1 MASNNSNSQLALTPL
16 GAGDLIDRAVRFYR
30 QNFWTFVWI
39 AAPPIIIGTL
49 ISIGWTFLGRE
60 LFSVGARRSGD
71 EMFVYYLFTWCGAT
85 IIWLTETVATL
96 SVMGGASRNFVRHL
110 LFNEPLSFRET
121 YRNAWQR
128 VGGLIV
134 ASTITAVLLGF
145 VGLFIFY
152 FGLTI
157 AVLAVLLTAYT
168 LQFSPF
174 LIVIVSIVLSG
185 AIIFGTGWVFF
196 LFASRFAYVQQA
208 MLVENQGVFAA
219 IGRSTTLASGNVKRF
234 AALFIF
240 TTVATYSALS
250 LFYIPLGWYAYW
262 EGVQVFSF
270 DKDLIPA
277 WYEIAGQ
284 VVWQA
289 SFILLMPVW
298 MIGLCL
304 LYVDER
310 VRHEGYDIELLA
322 ARRLGEI
329 PAVPV
334 DFVNPLQPALGN
346 QPPPPRPN
354 YKQDSSMTTLGLN

>member
-1 MASNNSNSQLALTPL
+1 MTSDASNSQLAIAPL

-30 QNFWTFVWI
+30 QNFWTLVLI
-39 AAPPIIIGTL
+39 AAPPIIVGTL
-49 ISIGWTFLGRE
+49 ISIGWTFLGRG
-60 LFSVGARRSGD
+60 LFSAGAGRNPS
-71 EMFVYYLFTWCGAT
+71 ETVSFYLFTWFGT
-85 IIWLTETVATL
+85 VVIWLTETVATL

-121 YRNAWQR
+121 YRSVWKR
-128 VGGLIV
+128 LGGLIV
-134 ASTITAVLLGF
+134 ASSITAILLGF
-145 VGLFIFY
+145 VGFFIFY
-152 FGLTI
+152 LGLTV
-157 AVLAVLLTAYT
+157 AVLAVLLCVYA

-174 LIVIVSIVLSG
+174 LIVVVSIILCA
-185 AIIFGTGWVFF
+185 AIMFGTGWLFF
-196 LFASRFAYVQQA
+196 LLASRFAYVQQA

-234 AALFIF
+234 AALFVF

-250 LFYIPLGWYAYW
+250 LFYIPLGWYAYL

-270 DKDLIPA
+270 DADAIPA
-277 WYEIAGQ
+277 WYKIAGQ

-329 PAVPV
+329 PAVPL
-334 DFVNPLQPALGN
+334 DFVNPLQPALGT
-346 QPPPPRPN
+346 QPPMSK
-354 YKQDSSMTTLGLN
+354 YKKDSSLTTLGLN